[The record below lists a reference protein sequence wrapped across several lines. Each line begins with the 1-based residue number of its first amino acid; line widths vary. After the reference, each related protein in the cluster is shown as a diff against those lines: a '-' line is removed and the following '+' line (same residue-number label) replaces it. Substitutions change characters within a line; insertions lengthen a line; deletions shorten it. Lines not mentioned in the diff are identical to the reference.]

1 VHDIKVTECP
11 HHGHK
16 RTVSMAN
23 TAKSHFHV
31 VECSNSSCSC
41 LYSIFFVFLMPILH
55 IWVQLMKTTKAIDPL
70 GILNP
75 GKVGTSNSENF
86 AYLSVIL

>member
-1 VHDIKVTECP
+1 
-11 HHGHK
+11 
-16 RTVSMAN
+16 
-23 TAKSHFHV
+23 
-31 VECSNSSCSC
+31 
-41 LYSIFFVFLMPILH
+41 MPILH